1 MYFPN
6 VIQKDEN
13 GIERITDL
21 PSCLLKERIILMDD
35 EIAPGMATSIV
46 SQLLY
51 LDAED
56 NTKPITIYI
65 NSPGGSISD
74 GLAIYDVMNKIKS
87 PIITICLGMAA
98 SMAAFLLSSGSHG
111 KRYCMPN
118 STVMIHQPLG
128 GTKGQATEILIA
140 AERIKYLRNKMYEI
154 MAKNTGKTVK
164 SIAEA
169 CERDNYLT
177 PEQAKKFG
185 LIDEIIISDLKAV
198 KKEEGEN

>member
-21 PSCLLKERIILMDD
+21 PSCLLKERIILIDD

>member
-35 EIAPGMATSIV
+35 EITPGMATSIV

-128 GTKGQATEILIA
+128 GTKGQAIEILIA

>member
-164 SIAEA
+164 YIAEA

-198 KKEEGEN
+198 KKEGGEN

>member
-198 KKEEGEN
+198 KKEGGEN

>member
-198 KKEEGEN
+198 KKEGDEN